1 MYLNKKIG
9 VVVPCYNESKQLPKV
24 IDNLPGFVDLIV
36 IVDDAS
42 SDNTFAVANDLKERF
57 EKISIIQHT
66 ENLGVG
72 AAIQTGYKSCLE
84 NKMDLAIVVGGDGQ
98 MDSKY
103 FSHFIEKIINSNY
116 DYVKAYRQDMMC
128 GITKIP
134 KIRLF
139 GQVVL
144 TIMTNLASGL
154 WNFRDSQAGF
164 TIANKKCLEV
174 LTSIGIYE
182 RYGVPNDILIKCS
195 IFNLKVGEIFTPPI
209 YGIGESSKLKP
220 SKVIFPIINILVK
233 GFLYRVFVKNVFYQ
247 PSAIPFAYTTLFAL
261 ILSNA
266 YITKRLFI
274 DIGMSGLSRVELL
287 VLMIYVI
294 ANLLIVSCTVV
305 IDQMITKKQ
314 NEID

>member
-103 FSHFIEKIINSNY
+103 FSQFIEKIVNSNY
-116 DYVKAYRQDMMC
+116 DYVKAYRQDMMF

-154 WNFRDSQAGF
+154 WNFKDSQAGF

-174 LTSIGIYE
+174 LTSIGIYK

-261 ILSNA
+261 MLSNA
-266 YITKRLFI
+266 YIIKRLFI

-287 VLMIYVI
+287 VFMIFVI
-294 ANLLIVSCTVV
+294 ANLLIVSSTVV
-305 IDQMITKKQ
+305 IDQVITKKQ